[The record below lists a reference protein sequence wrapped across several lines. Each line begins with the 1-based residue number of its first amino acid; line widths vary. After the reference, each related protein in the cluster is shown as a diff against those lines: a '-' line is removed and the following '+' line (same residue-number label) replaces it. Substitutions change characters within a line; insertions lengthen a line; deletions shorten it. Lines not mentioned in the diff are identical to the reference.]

1 MVSLARKHSGTKEDF
16 INRALNQMTR
26 ELFLAQS
33 SDWAFLMTTE
43 TATEYSTRRTKEH
56 IHNFLRL
63 RELVDNR
70 DFDYDFLTKLETKNS
85 IFPEIDF
92 RVYA

>member
-1 MVSLARKHSGTKEDF
+1 MA
-16 INRALNQMTR
+16 R

-43 TATEYSTRRTKEH
+43 TATEYSVRRTKEH

-70 DFDYDFLTKLETKNS
+70 DFDYDFLMKLETKNS

-92 RVYA
+92 RVYS